1 MNTVIPNQYPSSFFP
16 HNYLSGKVVR
26 IFHIVECLFRTSYV
40 ESRSK
45 TSYLSGNF
53 VLFFSLEC
61 WPSFLG
67 RWHYLAAVIELHILR
82 VVGWAM

>member
-1 MNTVIPNQYPSSFFP
+1 MNTVIPSQFPSSFFP

-40 ESRSK
+40 EFCSK

-53 VLFFSLEC
+53 VPFFSLEYWSSC
-61 WPSFLG
+61 LKG
-67 RWHYLAAVIELHILR
+67 
-82 VVGWAM
+82 